1 MTEDRKPKFIGG
13 NKPNP
18 ARIGAI
24 AAAAGAAT
32 GLLGADGKRLN
43 VAAYA
48 HQRATYEA
56 MRAKQHEEDMIAM
69 LLSLDPAEF
78 KKHKLR
84 YNQPEPPNG
93 FGDVL
98 TVMLSMHM
106 MRVAAKPVPMDERM
120 KSVRYLSAT
129 GVALPAMVKLDGDEL
144 TGKLI
149 DLVK

>member
-13 NKPNP
+13 NKPS
-18 ARIGAI
+18 ARVGAI

-43 VAAYA
+43 VAAEVA
-48 HQRATYEA
+48 KRATYDA
-56 MRAKQHEEDMIAM
+56 MRAQQHEEDLMAM
-69 LLSLDPAEF
+69 LLSLDPKEF

-84 YNQPEPPNG
+84 YMQPEPPNG

-106 MRVAAKPVPMDERM
+106 MRVAAKPLPMDERM
-120 KSVRYLSAT
+120 KSVRYLSAQ
-129 GVALPAMVKLDGDEL
+129 GVKLPPMVRLEGDEL
-144 TGKLI
+144 NGKLI
-149 DLVK
+149 DQVK